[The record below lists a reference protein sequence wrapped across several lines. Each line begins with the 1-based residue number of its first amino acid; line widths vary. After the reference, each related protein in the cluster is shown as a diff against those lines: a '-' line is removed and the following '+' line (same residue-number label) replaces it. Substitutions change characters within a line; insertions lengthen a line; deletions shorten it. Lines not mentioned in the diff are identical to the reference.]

1 MSATTN
7 SDGLSAKRNS
17 TVLGDFGR
25 SVRDEPWHYIF
36 KHRLYMADS
45 GVKAEP
51 LVKWLRQ
58 RYARTKSGNRYR
70 VCLYKAVDGN
80 RYVDYVLLETFKD
93 DVRVE
98 WKLRQWRW
106 TLEKVK
112 RGDRMPRVKL
122 TKEQRKA
129 RDAIVAK
136 ALADFYAS
144 LQKG

>member
-1 MSATTN
+1 MSASTN
-7 SDGLSAKRNS
+7 DGLMATKNS

-36 KHRLYMADS
+36 KHRLYMMQN
-45 GVKAEP
+45 GIKAEP

-70 VCLYKAVDGN
+70 VCLYRAADGN

-98 WKLRQWRW
+98 WRLRGWKW
-106 TLEKVK
+106 TTEKVK
-112 RGDRMPRVKL
+112 RGDRMPRIKL

-129 RDAIVAK
+129 RDALVAK
-136 ALADFYAS
+136 TLADFYAS
-144 LQKG
+144 LQKS